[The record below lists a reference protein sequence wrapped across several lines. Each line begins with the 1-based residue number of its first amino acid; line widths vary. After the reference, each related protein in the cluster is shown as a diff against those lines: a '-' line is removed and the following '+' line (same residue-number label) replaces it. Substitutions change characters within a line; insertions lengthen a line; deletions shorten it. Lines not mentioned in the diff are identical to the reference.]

1 MMDEKKSKILTYIT
15 GFIGL
20 IGFYFFV
27 RIIMEGDTVLTED
40 VDAQNSVLS
49 PFITYSI
56 FLLIATSAI
65 AVVFSLINLTKN
77 PEVLKRTLLGVA
89 AMAILLVVAYVFASD
104 AATTDAMGKVILDG
118 EAGSVSKWVSAL
130 INYSFILGAIG
141 LGFFLFDFVKSL
153 VKN

>member
-1 MMDEKKSKILTYIT
+1 MDDKKSKILTYIT

-77 PEVLKRTLLGVA
+77 PEVLKRTMLGVV
-89 AMAILLVVAYVFASD
+89 AMAILLVIAYVFASD

>member
-1 MMDEKKSKILTYIT
+1 MDQKKSKILTFVT

-27 RIIMEGDTVLTED
+27 RIVMEGDTAIMED
-40 VDAQNSVLS
+40 GDLQNSVLS

-65 AVVFSLINLTKN
+65 AVVFSLLNLTKH
-77 PEVLKRTLLGVA
+77 PEVLKRTLLGVGV
-89 AMAILLVVAYVFASD
+89 MVLLLVLAYVFAGD
-104 AATTDAMGKVILDG
+104 EAVTDAMGKVLPDG

>member
-1 MMDEKKSKILTYIT
+1 MDEKKSKILTYIT

-27 RIIMEGDTVLTED
+27 RIMMEGDTVLTED
-40 VDAQNSVLS
+40 VDVQNSVLS

-65 AVVFSLINLTKN
+65 AVVFSMINLTKH
-77 PEVLKRTLLGVA
+77 PEVLKRTSLGVG
-89 AMAILLVVAYVFASD
+89 AMAILLVLAYVFASD
-104 AATTDAMGKVILDG
+104 AATTDAMGKIILDG
-118 EAGSVSKWVSAL
+118 EAGSVSKWVSTL

>member
-1 MMDEKKSKILTYIT
+1 MDEKKSKILTYIT

-77 PEVLKRTLLGVA
+77 PAVLKRTMLGVA
-89 AMAILLVVAYVFASD
+89 AMAILLVIAYVFASD

>member
-1 MMDEKKSKILTYIT
+1 MDQKKSKILTFVT
-15 GFIGL
+15 GFLGL

-27 RIIMEGDTVLTED
+27 RIVMEGDTAIMED
-40 VDAQNSVLS
+40 GDLQNSVLS

-56 FLLIATSAI
+56 ILLVATAAI
-65 AVVFSLINLTKN
+65 AIIFSLLNLTKH

-89 AMAILLVVAYVFASD
+89 AMAILLVIAYVFASD
-104 AATTDAMGKVILDG
+104 AAVTDAMGKVLPDG

-130 INYSFILGAIG
+130 INYSFILGTIG

>member
-1 MMDEKKSKILTYIT
+1 MSGKKSKILTYVT
-15 GFIGL
+15 GLIGL

-27 RIIMEGDTVLTED
+27 RIVMEGDDPIIED
-40 VDAQNSVLS
+40 AGLQASILS

-56 FLLIATSAI
+56 FLLIATSLIAI
-65 AVVFSLINLTKN
+65 VFSLINLTKN
-77 PEVLKRTLLGVA
+77 PAVLKRTMLGVA
-89 AMAILLVVAYVFASD
+89 AMAILLAIAYAFASD
-104 AATTDAMGKVILDG
+104 AATTDAMGKVLKDG

-130 INYSFILGAIG
+130 INYSFILGTIG

>member
-1 MMDEKKSKILTYIT
+1 MNDKKSKILSYVT
-15 GFIGL
+15 GFLGL
-20 IGFYFFV
+20 IGLYFFV
-27 RIIMEGDTVLTED
+27 RIMMVGDTVLLED
-40 VDAQNSVLS
+40 ADAQNSVLS

-56 FLLIATSAI
+56 FLLIATSLI

-77 PEVLKRTLLGVA
+77 TEVLKRTLLGVA
-89 AMAILLVVAYVFASD
+89 AMAILLVIAYVFASD
-104 AATTDAMGKVILDG
+104 AATTDGMGNVILDG
-118 EAGSVSKWVSAL
+118 EAGSVSKWVSTL

>member
-1 MMDEKKSKILTYIT
+1 MNDKKSKILSYVT
-15 GFIGL
+15 GFLGL
-20 IGFYFFV
+20 IGLYFFV
-27 RIIMEGDTVLTED
+27 RIMMVGDTVLVED
-40 VDAQNSVLS
+40 ADAQSSVLS

-56 FLLIATSAI
+56 FLLIATSLI

-77 PEVLKRTLLGVA
+77 TEVLKRTLLGVA
-89 AMAILLVVAYVFASD
+89 AMAILLVIAYVFASD